1 MKKVLLV
8 VLALVLSVSFLGCNE
23 DDGIKKVGFLTP
35 YASTGF
41 MAMMA
46 SGLQETFETDGWEWN
61 IGVAD
66 GDSNKQIEQIENMIT
81 LGVDVLVIMAV
92 DPTALGDVVQDAL
105 DEDIHV
111 INFTTDPGVGSIF
124 VGSNEFLVGEEVAG
138 MASDWI
144 DEEYADAADGSVKVA
159 VFEFNGTPEAAHRSD
174 GLLEIANNSKVEIAV
189 TQEVENTRTAAL
201 AAIENLLLTN
211 PDIDV
216 VLTYNTGMA
225 LGVNDYL
232 TSESSPISDLSGF
245 AVFGSDNDSEVL
257 AAIQASATDES
268 VLRGATQLGGPITD
282 TFAIVL
288 GFANDLYEGREVPE
302 EDFAEVFPITVSNVE
317 DYVH

>member
-8 VLALVLSVSFLGCNE
+8 LLALVLSISFLGCNQ

-41 MAMMA
+41 MAMLA
-46 SGLQETFETDGWEWN
+46 GGLEETFEADGWEWN

-92 DPTALGDVVQDAL
+92 DPTALKDVVQEAL

-124 VGSNEFLVGEEVAG
+124 VGSDEFLIGEEVAG

-144 DEEYADAADGSVKVA
+144 DEEFADAADGSVKVA
-159 VFEFNGTPEAAHRSD
+159 VLEFNGTPEAAHRSD
-174 GLLEIANNSKVEIAV
+174 GLQEISNNSKVDV
-189 TQEVENTRTAAL
+189 VLTQEVENTRTAAM
-201 AAIENLLLTN
+201 AAIENILLTN

-232 TSESSPISDLSGF
+232 TSESSPISDLSNF
-245 AVFGSDNDSEVL
+245 AVFGSDNDPEVL
-257 AAIQASATDES
+257 AEIQASATDES

-282 TFAIVL
+282 TFQIIL
-288 GFANDLYEGREVPE
+288 GFANDLYEGTEVPE
-302 EDFAEVFPITVSNVE
+302 EDIAEVFPITVSNVE